1 MTISI
6 VYGNGESRK
15 QWDINQELKP
25 EVITWGCN
33 AMYRE
38 KVLTNLV
45 SVDYN
50 MQQEIYESGYPLEN
64 NCWFSDW
71 SVIPAMVGK
80 ESFTYGWPKE
90 QIHETEQ
97 KGRDFF
103 VVQGKDPKTVDEVY
117 QQLANN
123 SNLDKDDLQKKLFFR
138 TGIFITWVEEN
149 DKVRT
154 TGMKS
159 NFSAGTNALLLASQE
174 SKEIYLLGFDLSDY
188 NEKVNN
194 IYKGTKNYI
203 ESDCRGFN
211 PVNWKEQ
218 LNHVFRTFSDVNY
231 YWVNPV
237 HGQDI
242 IDSHTNVHT
251 ITYDNIRRKLCL

>member
-1 MTISI
+1 
-6 VYGNGESRK
+6 
-15 QWDINQELKP
+15 
-25 EVITWGCN
+25 
-33 AMYRE
+33 MYKR
-38 KVLTNLV
+38 
-45 SVDYN
+45 
-50 MQQEIYESGYPLEN
+50 Q
-64 NCWFSDW
+64 
-71 SVIPAMVGK
+71 
-80 ESFTYGWPKE
+80 
-90 QIHETEQ
+90 
-97 KGRDFF
+97 
-103 VVQGKDPKTVDEVY
+103 
-117 QQLANN
+117 
-123 SNLDKDDLQKKLFFR
+123 
-138 TGIFITWVEEN
+138 
-149 DKVRT
+149 
-154 TGMKS
+154 
-159 NFSAGTNALLLASQE
+159 LLLASQE